1 MRQALPWAPMTL
13 TELRYIVAVARNGHF
28 GRAAEHCHVSQPTLS
43 VAVRRLEEELGLTLF
58 ERSRGGATPT
68 PDGERIIR
76 QAEQVL
82 TEAATLQEMAEQA
95 RHTGTRRLRIGAIP
109 TVGPYL
115 FPHLIPRLRAA
126 APDMPL
132 VVEEGLTD
140 QLADSLRAGELDVLI
155 VAAPF
160 NMPGIATLELYDE
173 PFRVITPTGHA
184 LARHERI
191 DPARLTAE
199 PLLLLGSGHCFRDQV
214 LSVCPQCTDS
224 TDGGRNGDPS
234 LRGTSLET
242 IRHMVAS
249 GTGISIMPCTAV
261 ADREEDGGLLT
272 VRPFTDPVPRRR
284 IILAWRQSFP
294 RASAV
299 TTLANM
305 IHACNLPGVEPLTET
320 DDARPTPNT
329 TTACGCQPAA
339 DSTLS

>member
-1 MRQALPWAPMTL
+1 MTL
-13 TELRYIVAVARNGHF
+13 TELRYVVAVARSGHF
-28 GRAAEHCHVSQPTLS
+28 GRAAESCHVSQPTLS
-43 VAVRRLEEELGLTLF
+43 VAIRRLEEELGLALF

-68 PDGERIIR
+68 PDGEPIVR

-95 RHTGTRRLRIGAIP
+95 RDTRHRRLRVGAIP

-132 VVEEGLTD
+132 VVEEGLTH

-155 VAAPF
+155 VAEPF
-160 NMPGIATLELYDE
+160 NMPGIATLDLYDE
-173 PFRVITPTGHA
+173 PFRVIMPTGHA
-184 LARHERI
+184 LSRQERI
-191 DPARLTAE
+191 DPARLRTE
-199 PLLLLGSGHCFRDQV
+199 SLLLLGAGHCFRDQV
-214 LSVCPQCTDS
+214 LSVCPQCIDS

-234 LRGTSLET
+234 LRATSLET

-261 ADREEDGGLLT
+261 AGSEDDNGLLS
-272 VRPFTDPVPRRR
+272 VRPFTEPAPRRR
-284 IILAWRQSFP
+284 IILAWRRSFP

-299 TTLANM
+299 ETLADM
-305 IHACNLPGVEPLTET
+305 IRACELPGVQPLADTA
-320 DDARPTPNT
+320 DAPTT
-329 TTACGCQPAA
+329 STASAACRCQPTTDPAP
-339 DSTLS
+339 S